1 LVGICLIKISVIY
14 FAIGVCL
21 GLYMSIT
28 HSYVLTPVHVHVNL
42 LVWTALTLVGI
53 LCHMFPQTAATKL
66 AKIHYWLHN
75 IGLPVMVIGLAFGV
89 TGNTASIPTTAVGG
103 TVVTIIIFIFTIN
116 MVSVLE
122 ANEN

>member
-1 LVGICLIKISVIY
+1 MDFWWGFVSVIY

-42 LVWTALTLVGI
+42 LGWTALTLVGI
-53 LCHMFPQTAATKL
+53 LYHMFPQTAATKL
-66 AKIHYWLHN
+66 AKIDYWLHN
-75 IGLPVMVIGLAFGV
+75 IGLPVMMIGLAFVV
-89 TGNTASIPTTAVGG
+89 TGNTAFIPITAVGG
-103 TVVTIIIFIFTIN
+103 TVVTISILIFTIN
-116 MVSVLE
+116 MVSVLK